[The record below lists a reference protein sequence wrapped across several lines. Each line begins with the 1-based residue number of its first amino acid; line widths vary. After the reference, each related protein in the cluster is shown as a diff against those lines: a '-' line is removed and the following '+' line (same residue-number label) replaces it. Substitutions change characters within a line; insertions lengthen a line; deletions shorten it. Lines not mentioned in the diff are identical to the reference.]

1 MRPKHV
7 LIQMFDDYLNT
18 ILPNVEIWDYSFLPA
33 DVLKS
38 TDPIAYREELLNW
51 ADHECNQGFITQ
63 QEYDSL

>member
-1 MRPKHV
+1 MRQKHV
-7 LIQMFDDYLNT
+7 LIKMFDDYIDE
-18 ILPNVEIWDYSFLPA
+18 ILPNVEILDYSFLPS

-63 QEYDSL
+63 QEYDLL